1 MSSFTYRIISFLS
14 IFYVLILSI
23 LQVLNEARVFSYLH
37 VICCLALL
45 ISFKYSSKYYIIIL
59 KVWCSLLFISGIL
72 ILLSSILYLISGNGN
87 KISYTG
93 NLLALFFVLLAAVL
107 FKNRNLFY
115 NPDGRSLWLRSN
127 TSRICNSFFTKAS
140 QQQVRSCEAFLTH
153 LSSFS

>member
-1 MSSFTYRIISFLS
+1 MMSSFTYRIISFLS

-93 NLLALFFVLLAAVL
+93 NLLALVFVFLAAVL

-115 NPDGRSLWLRSN
+115 NSKNDL
-127 TSRICNSFFTKAS
+127 TKS
-140 QQQVRSCEAFLTH
+140 PSTERP
-153 LSSFS
+153 